1 METTTIVV
9 LSVASTLVIIG
20 LIAMVIG
27 LRKAHKQI
35 TDLLETSNSSIR
47 HHEEIHD
54 RISKERENRN
64 QIICTMENNI
74 LRRVD
79 EAENEAEKKYDS
91 IHRRIDE
98 TLQQADQ
105 QYVNISRHAEETWKE
120 NQSDLDRRFDRLYSK
135 IYEALPQLKEKTN

>member
-9 LSVASTLVIIG
+9 LSVATTLVIIG

-35 TDLLETSNSSIR
+35 THLLEDQRTNEATHKAIR
-47 HHEEIHD
+47 D
-54 RISKERENRN
+54 RISEEIENLNR
-64 QIICTMENNI
+64 IICTIENNI
-74 LRRVD
+74 HRRVD

-120 NQSDLDRRFDRLYSK
+120 NQSDLDRRFDRLYNK

>member
-54 RISKERENRN
+54 RISKESENLN

-74 LRRVD
+74 HRRVD

-98 TLQQADQ
+98 TLQQADE
-105 QYVNISRHAEETWKE
+105 QYANISRHADETWKE

>member
-74 LRRVD
+74 
-79 EAENEAEKKYDS
+79 
-91 IHRRIDE
+91 HRRIDE
-98 TLQQADQ
+98 TLQQADE
-105 QYVNISRHAEETWKE
+105 QYANISRHTEETWKE

>member
-35 TDLLETSNSSIR
+35 TNLLETSNSFIR

-54 RISKERENRN
+54 RISKESEQINR
-64 QIICTMENNI
+64 IIHTMDDN
-74 LRRVD
+74 
-79 EAENEAEKKYDS
+79 
-91 IHRRIDE
+91 IHRRVDE
-98 TLQQADQ
+98 TLQQADE
-105 QYVNISRHAEETWKE
+105 QYANISRHTEETWKE

>member
-35 TDLLETSNSSIR
+35 NHLLETSNSNIR

-54 RISKERENRN
+54 RISKESENLNR
-64 QIICTMENNI
+64 IICTLENN
-74 LRRVD
+74 
-79 EAENEAEKKYDS
+79 

-98 TLQQADQ
+98 TLQQADE
-105 QYVNISRHAEETWKE
+105 QYANISRHTEETWKE

>member
-20 LIAMVIG
+20 LIAMVNG

-35 TDLLETSNSSIR
+35 NHLLETSNSSIC
-47 HHEEIHD
+47 HYEEIHNQ
-54 RISKERENRN
+54 ISEEHENLNR
-64 QIICTMENNI
+64 IICTLENNI
-74 LRRVD
+74 HLRVD
-79 EAENEAEKKYDS
+79 EAASEAEKKYDG

>member
-35 TDLLETSNSSIR
+35 NHLLETSNSSIR

-54 RISKERENRN
+54 RISKESENLNR
-64 QIICTMENNI
+64 IICTLENNI
-74 LRRVD
+74 HRRV
-79 EAENEAEKKYDS
+79 
-91 IHRRIDE
+91 DE
-98 TLQQADQ
+98 TLQQADE
-105 QYVNISRHAEETWKE
+105 QYANISRHADETWKE

>member
-20 LIAMVIG
+20 LIAMVNG

-35 TDLLETSNSSIR
+35 THLLETSNSSIR
-47 HHEEIHD
+47 HHEEIHN
-54 RISKERENRN
+54 RISEENENLNRF
-64 QIICTMENNI
+64 ICTLENNI
-74 LRRVD
+74 HRRID
-79 EAENEAEKKYDS
+79 ETLQQAEKKYDG

-105 QYVNISRHAEETWKE
+105 QYANISRHADETWKE